1 MTYTYE
7 IIDFQGIQVLKRID
21 DKGSEAFIPMVE
33 GNSDYQLY
41 LESLEDEA

>member
-7 IIDFQGIQVLKRID
+7 VITFENTKVLKRID
-21 DKGSEAFIPMVE
+21 DQGAEAFIPMVE

-41 LESLEDEA
+41 LKSLEDEA